1 MPRPDAASGASG
13 GAGMKFGDKKP
24 VWKLADG
31 KPKMVLVKPGLTDG
45 SSTQMIEGDLQ
56 PGDQLI
62 TEIQGL
68 KAGPTRKIG
77 AF

>member
-1 MPRPDAASGASG
+1 MSGASG
-13 GAGMKFGDKKP
+13 GGRMRDFGDKKP
-24 VWKLADG
+24 VWKLVDG

-45 SSTQMIEGDLQ
+45 STTEMLEGELQ

-62 TEIQGL
+62 TEISGV
-68 KAGPTRKIG
+68 KAAPRRRTG

>member
-1 MPRPDAASGASG
+1 MPAARAAAG
-13 GAGMKFGDKKP
+13 GKKRDFGDKKP
-24 VWKLADG
+24 VCKLVDG

-45 SSTQMIEGDLQ
+45 SSTQMLEGDLE

-68 KAGPTRKIG
+68 PTTRNR
-77 AF
+77 AARWEPF

>member
-1 MPRPDAASGASG
+1 
-13 GAGMKFGDKKP
+13 
-24 VWKLADG
+24 
-31 KPKMVLVKPGLTDG
+31 MVFVKTGLTDG
-45 SSTQMIEGDLQ
+45 STTQLLEGELQ

-68 KAGPTRKIG
+68 DSPRRKMG